1 MVVRTATY
9 TLRKSDNFLE
19 VDYTA
24 TGECIITI
32 PDSQRIASRVIVITD
47 TGENANTNN
56 IILQDSGSVE
66 LFRIIEDKGSISIKA
81 SLDSTKWYI
90 F

>member
-1 MVVRTATY
+1 MVIRTATY
-9 TLRKSDNFLE
+9 TLKKSDNYLE
-19 VDYTA
+19 VNYTA

-32 PDSQRIASRVIVITD
+32 PDNQRLSGRTIVITD
-47 TGENANTNN
+47 TGESANTNN
-56 IILQDSGSVE
+56 IILKDSGSVE
-66 LFRIIEDKGSISIKA
+66 LFRINEDRGSISLKA